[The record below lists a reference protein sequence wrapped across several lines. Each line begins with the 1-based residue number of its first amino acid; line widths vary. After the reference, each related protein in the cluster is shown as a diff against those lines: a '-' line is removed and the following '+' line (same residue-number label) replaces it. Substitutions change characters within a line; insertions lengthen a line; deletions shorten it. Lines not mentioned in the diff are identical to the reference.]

1 MNPSLQRIYFH
12 VGISKTGSTFLQ
24 KRVFPLLSKINY
36 IPTNRYQN
44 IFLEIDKIN
53 LGNILISREFDRQ
66 FEKEVD
72 KFSNKHP
79 ESIPIIVL
87 RRHDE
92 YFASQY
98 RRFVKNG
105 FTGNIEDFLN
115 LKDDS
120 GFFKKIHF
128 NFKHQIDT
136 LVKSFSQKP
145 IVLFHQDLK
154 SNPKKFVTNFCDYT
168 CSSINI
174 DEVNFSK
181 KHGSYSEKQL
191 KTIRFVAKY
200 FNLRK
205 RRVFRNPLLH
215 IFWRFLHA
223 LARYGILYISFVLPN
238 FLYSKE
244 PLIDPLYLKEIKNY
258 FKDDWENCLAY
269 KNVKE

>member
-53 LGNILISREFDRQ
+53 LGNILVSREFDRQ
-66 FEKEVD
+66 FEKEVV

-79 ESIPIIVL
+79 RSIPIIVL

-98 RRFVKNG
+98 KRFVKNG
-105 FTGNIEDFLN
+105 FSGSLEDFLN

-136 LVKSFSQKP
+136 LVSFPNQSSCFIKIESIQKNLLL
-145 IVLFHQDLK
+145 I
-154 SNPKKFVTNFCDYT
+154 FVT
-168 CSSINI
+168 
-174 DEVNFSK
+174 
-181 KHGSYSEKQL
+181 
-191 KTIRFVAKY
+191 
-200 FNLRK
+200 
-205 RRVFRNPLLH
+205 
-215 IFWRFLHA
+215 
-223 LARYGILYISFVLPN
+223 ILVLPST
-238 FLYSKE
+238 LMR
-244 PLIDPLYLKEIKNY
+244 
-258 FKDDWENCLAY
+258 
-269 KNVKE
+269 